1 MENEEKKNNSAESE
15 TDSQPKKEADEKSAF
30 EYEDIKRA
38 EMLFQNG
45 DYARARKEIAKI
57 LKESGDAKKREQAIK
72 LKKNMGIDKGALIT
86 AAIIFLLLI
95 WVAYKG
101 IFSR

>member
-1 MENEEKKNNSAESE
+1 MENEEKKNSGAESE
-15 TDSQPKKEADEKSAF
+15 TGNQPENEAVEKTAH

-45 DYARARKEIAKI
+45 NYAGARKEIAKI
-57 LKESGDAKKREQAIK
+57 LKENGDAKKRELAIK

-86 AAIIFLLLI
+86 AAIILLLLI
-95 WVAYKG
+95 WVAYEG